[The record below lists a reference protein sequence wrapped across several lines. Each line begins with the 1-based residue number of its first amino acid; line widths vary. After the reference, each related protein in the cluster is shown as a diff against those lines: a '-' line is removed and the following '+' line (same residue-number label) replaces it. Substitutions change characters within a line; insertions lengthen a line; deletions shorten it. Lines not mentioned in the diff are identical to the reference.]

1 MGDPIP
7 LARPR
12 LGKNGR
18 VYDSQYKDKAIWMWD
33 ARLQAKNMP
42 LMLGFVHMS
51 VEFIMPI
58 AVSLSAK
65 KRKELQET
73 WHDSKPDLSNLLKFV
88 EDVLIGIAY
97 HDDSQVC
104 KIECTKKYGL
114 QPQTLVILTQID
126 PTGI

>member
-1 MGDPIP
+1 MLRNKLKYTPLNPDLLLLFIP
-7 LARPR
+7 LF
-12 LGKNGR
+12 LT
-18 VYDSQYKDKAIWMWD
+18 
-33 ARLQAKNMP
+33 LP
-42 LMLGFVHMS
+42 LALHFLKFNS
-51 VEFIMPI
+51 
-58 AVSLSAK
+58 
-65 KRKELQET
+65 R
-73 WHDSKPDLSNLLKFV
+73 LSNLLKFV